1 MHDLFSFLPV
11 GFIPDLLNG
20 MKVNFQIASV
30 ILIVSLLIG
39 GLLTLVSLMGGIVGV
54 GIALFIALIR
64 AMPTFLA
71 MICFLYLIPKQVV
84 IAGSTFSLSG
94 FVLVILS
101 LTPYG
106 VAYVFDNFSES
117 IRQWRR
123 GQMITALQLLPNL
136 SRLYFILIMSS
147 SAGAAI
153 GVTEGVTTLLRY
165 ASRIDSIQERL
176 MLYAIGILFF
186 GIVMQ
191 TGFALINRLRTVMI
205 VRVSKRAQFQS

>member
-39 GLLTLVSLMGGIVGV
+39 GLLTLASLMGGVIGV
-54 GIALFIALIR
+54 VIALFIALIR

-101 LTPYG
+101 LIPYG

-205 VRVSKRAQFQS
+205 VRVSKRVQSQS